1 MPLRIGYY
9 LSSAA
14 MGGQERHVL
23 TLIDHL
29 SARHHITVFCDAA
42 EGGNPFYEELE
53 TRGLRPRILRLPRMS
68 TKGVVR
74 PVAMSLPV
82 ILAAR
87 RALAA
92 AHLDAIHFHA
102 GLLGQMYAP
111 IVAGCM
117 AGIHTRILTLHNH
130 IVRHAP
136 LRRFIESRV
145 LRRLDRIVAV
155 SNHTKRELVQKKD
168 VAPEQVV
175 VVPNGIEVAA
185 YTNMMERREA
195 RGALGLS
202 NEALVVGLV
211 GRLHDLKGVDLMI
224 EAVPLIKAQVPR
236 LQLVLIGIGPEE
248 KALRQLAEERDAS
261 DVVRFAGYRSDAR
274 RFMSA
279 LDVLALPSRDEANPL
294 SLLEAM
300 ACRKPVVAARVGGV
314 PEVVVDGVTGLLV
327 PPENV
332 PALAEAVVR
341 LLKDPER
348 MKAMGEAG
356 RERVQIHFSEDAML
370 EKTASL
376 YGMPSGRSSEL
387 ELIAGDPR

>member
-9 LSSAA
+9 LSSNA

-23 TLIDHL
+23 SLIDYL
-29 SARHHITVFCDAA
+29 SARHPITVFCDAA
-42 EGGNPFYEELE
+42 RDGNPFYEELE
-53 TRGLRPRILRLPRMS
+53 ARGLRPQILRLPRMS
-68 TKGVVR
+68 TKGIVR

-92 AHLDAIHFHA
+92 AHLDAIHYHA
-102 GLLGQMYAP
+102 GLLGEMYAP

-117 AGIHTRILTLHNH
+117 AGIPARILTLHNY
-130 IVRHAP
+130 IVKHAP

-155 SNHTKRELVQKKD
+155 SNHTKRELVEKKD
-168 VAPEQVV
+168 VLPEQVV
-175 VVPNGIEVAA
+175 VVPNGVEVAA
-185 YTNMMERREA
+185 YANMMERREA

-202 NEALVVGLV
+202 NKALVVGLV
-211 GRLHDLKGVDLMI
+211 GRLHDLKGIDLMI

-236 LQLVLIGIGPEE
+236 LQVVLIGVGPEE
-248 KALRQLAEERDAS
+248 DALKQLARYRAAS
-261 DVVRFAGYRSDAR
+261 DVVRFAGYRRDAR

-279 LDVLALPSRDEANPL
+279 LDLIALPSRDEANPL
-294 SLLEAM
+294 ALLEAM
-300 ACRKPVVAARVGGV
+300 ACGKPVVGARVGGV
-314 PEVVVDGVTGLLV
+314 PEVVVDGVTGLLA

-341 LLKDPER
+341 LLNDPDMR
-348 MKAMGEAG
+348 QAMGEAG
-356 RERVQIHFSEDAML
+356 RERVQVHFSRQAML
-370 EKTASL
+370 EKTAAL
-376 YGMPSGRSSEL
+376 YEMSGNPSVGL
-387 ELIAGDPR
+387 ELIAGDPE

>member
-1 MPLRIGYY
+1 
-9 LSSAA
+9 
-14 MGGQERHVL
+14 
-23 TLIDHL
+23 
-29 SARHHITVFCDAA
+29 
-42 EGGNPFYEELE
+42 
-53 TRGLRPRILRLPRMS
+53 
-68 TKGVVR
+68 
-74 PVAMSLPV
+74 
-82 ILAAR
+82 
-87 RALAA
+87 
-92 AHLDAIHFHA
+92 
-102 GLLGQMYAP
+102 
-111 IVAGCM
+111 
-117 AGIHTRILTLHNH
+117 
-130 IVRHAP
+130 
-136 LRRFIESRV
+136 V

-224 EAVPLIKAQVPR
+224 EAVPLIKAQAPR

-314 PEVVVDGVTGLLV
+314 PEVVIDGVTGILV

-341 LLKDPER
+341 LLKDPGR

-356 RERVQIHFSEDAML
+356 RERVQSHFSEDAML

-376 YGMPSGRSSEL
+376 YGMPPGRSSEL
-387 ELIAGDPR
+387 ELIAGAPR

>member
-9 LSSAA
+9 LSSNA

-23 TLIDHL
+23 SLIDYL
-29 SARHHITVFCDAA
+29 AARHHITVFSDAA
-42 EGGNPFYEELE
+42 EGGIPFYEELE
-53 TRGLRPRILRLPRMS
+53 ARGLRPRILRLPRMS
-68 TKGVVR
+68 TKGIVR

-92 AHLDAIHFHA
+92 AHLDAIHYHA
-102 GLLGQMYAP
+102 GLLGEMYAP
-111 IVAGCM
+111 IVAGCI
-117 AGIHTRILTLHNH
+117 AGIPTRILTLHNY

-155 SNHTKRELVQKKD
+155 SDHTKRELVHKKD
-168 VAPEQVV
+168 LAPEQVV
-175 VVPNGIEVAA
+175 VVPNGIEVAG
-185 YTNMMERREA
+185 YSDMLERREA
-195 RGALGLS
+195 RAALGLS

-224 EAVPLIKAQVPR
+224 EAVPLIKALAPR
-236 LQLVLIGIGPEE
+236 LQVVVIGNGPEE
-248 KALRQLAEERDAS
+248 KALRQLAKERDAS

-294 SLLEAM
+294 SVLEAM

-314 PEVVVDGVTGLLV
+314 PEVVVEGVTGLLI
-327 PPENV
+327 PPENIR
-332 PALAEAVVR
+332 ALAEAVLR
-341 LLKDPER
+341 LLKDTDKR
-348 MKAMGEAG
+348 HAMGEAG
-356 RERVQIHFSEDAML
+356 RERVQIHFSRQAML
-370 EKTASL
+370 EKTAAL
-376 YGMPSGRSSEL
+376 YEISGNRSVGL
-387 ELIAGDPR
+387 ELIAGDPE